1 MSSGPNV
8 DWRYAGAVAR
18 RIGGSGPTIGREGAH
33 QAVEE
38 LRAGAAV
45 AVDVVRAATGLH
57 ADVPA
62 DGVRVVDRPR
72 WIDAN
77 VAAFETVI
85 APITEKL
92 ARSGRRDS
100 AMVSVTSRLAG
111 AEVGAALGFMS
122 SRVLGQYELFTTK
135 DAEPQLL
142 LVAPNIVEVEHRLAV
157 NSSDFR
163 LWVCLHEETHRV
175 QFTAVPWLRDYVL
188 GEAQGL
194 AADLLPDPSSLS
206 RRVEELVRA
215 VPDVLRG
222 EGGSLAEIL
231 ATPEQRARMARL
243 TAVMSLLEGHA
254 DVVMDDVGPHV
265 VRSVEQIRSRF
276 QARRAGRGGLGGG
289 ADRLL

>member
-1 MSSGPNV
+1 MNSGPNV

-175 QFTAVPWLRDYVL
+175 QFTAVPWLGPWLRARSVRHWTTCPL
-188 GEAQGL
+188 TLVTSGAGCGRCL
-194 AADLLPDPSSLS
+194 RPSSAHFVVWTSS
-206 RRVEELVRA
+206 RHSSSSCRTMNALCST
-215 VPDVLRG
+215 
-222 EGGSLAEIL
+222 GSL
-231 ATPEQRARMARL
+231 R
-243 TAVMSLLEGHA
+243 
-254 DVVMDDVGPHV
+254 
-265 VRSVEQIRSRF
+265 
-276 QARRAGRGGLGGG
+276 
-289 ADRLL
+289 